1 MPEILLALPDYY
13 IEVARRLHAVD
24 WMVHNFRAA
33 DATGLYNPANY
44 IYNIEFEDAK
54 YVASIDLNIL
64 QYIVNCVK
72 KPNQNPSYQDA
83 CALLLFCR
91 FANILIEP
99 SLALYERINHGRGDV
114 EEALDDLAILRA
126 LDNSDPDRL
135 AQYMLGNP
143 LALGTVDL
151 PALDRVGIRDGL
163 TRFERLTDW
172 DSVYVLILGAVCTFL
187 DGSVQPANKFEH
199 YLDWMIREFRL
210 SLACIVYAMRLFGRM
225 PLPKMMKYSES
236 QSTSDRRKALCNMTW
251 DLFLVNQYLKN
262 WADPMKTRE
271 EVFFTQDKVV
281 KELLRMAISVQY
293 AEDVE
298 PLHKYLR
305 LSEALRCR
313 ELIDSANSRDGRV
326 YRTSVWTP
334 AYRDSLILKLE
345 SDLGLSSEKA

>member
-13 IEVARRLHAVD
+13 TEAARRLHAVD
-24 WMVHNFRAA
+24 WMVHNFRDA
-33 DATGLYNPANY
+33 DATSLYNPANY
-44 IYNIEFEDAK
+44 LYNIEFENAK

-72 KPNQNPSYQDA
+72 KANQNSSYQDA

-91 FANILIEP
+91 FGNILIEP

-143 LALGTVDL
+143 LALEAVDL
-151 PALDRVGIRDGL
+151 PVLDRAGIRDGL
-163 TRFERLTDW
+163 TRFKRLTDW
-172 DSVYVLILGAVCTFL
+172 DSMYVLILGAVCTFL
-187 DGSVQPANKFEH
+187 DGSVQPANKLEH
-199 YLDWMIREFRL
+199 YLDWMIRKFRL
-210 SLACIVYAMRLFGRM
+210 SLACIVYAIRLFGRM

-236 QSTSDRRKALCNMTW
+236 QSASDRRKALCNMTW

-262 WADPMKTRE
+262 WADPTKSRE
-271 EVFFTQDKVV
+271 EVLFTQDKVV

-293 AEDVE
+293 AEGVE
-298 PLHKYLR
+298 PLLRYLR
-305 LSEALRCR
+305 VSEAVRCR
-313 ELIDSANSRDGRV
+313 ELIDNANSRDGRV
-326 YRTSVWTP
+326 YQTSVWTP
-334 AYRDSLILKLE
+334 AYRNGLILKLE
-345 SDLGLSSEKA
+345 GDLGLGSEKA